1 MEDSFDLSALYQD
14 VRDRAA
20 RGERALV
27 KLSPETLRTLTK
39 LLPETATRL
48 MALFVLAHATHPVR
62 DLEAALLA
70 LPASA
75 LSSEEAIWLLNCYRK
90 HIIQGRFK
98 DGDRLAHDFLELL
111 RQWLYHRDPRVQEWV
126 LRTIDECGGQGIV
139 FRRDVAK
146 IKPGL
151 WRAFRAH
158 NRTLIELATYLER
171 KWGAP

>member
-1 MEDSFDLSALYQD
+1 MQDAFDLSALYQD
-14 VRDRAA
+14 IRARAA
-20 RGERALV
+20 RGERALA
-27 KLSPETLRTLTK
+27 KLTPPVLAQLARLAQA
-39 LLPETATRL
+39 PRTRL
-48 MALFVLAHATHPVR
+48 EALFVLAHATHPAR
-62 DLEAALLA
+62 ELEAPLLA
-70 LPASA
+70 LAPAE

-98 DGDRLAHDFLELL
+98 DGDRLEHAFLELL
-111 RQWLYHRDPRVQEWV
+111 RQWLFHRDPQVQEWV
-126 LRTIDECGGQGIV
+126 LRTIDECGAQGIV

-171 KWGAP
+171 KWGGK

>member
-1 MEDSFDLSALYQD
+1 MEDSFDLSALYLD
-14 VRDRAA
+14 VRSRAA
-20 RGERALV
+20 KGERALA
-27 KLSPETLRTLTK
+27 KLSPEILGK
-39 LLPETATRL
+39 LKNLVSIPSSRLP
-48 MALFVLAHATHPVR
+48 ALFVLAHATHPVR
-62 DLEAALLA
+62 DLEATLLG
-70 LPASA
+70 LPPAE

-98 DGDRLAHDFLELL
+98 DGDRLDHEFLELL
-111 RQWLYHRDPRVQEWV
+111 RKWLYHRDPQVQEWV

-151 WRAFRAH
+151 WRSFRAH

>member
-14 VRDRAA
+14 VRGRAA
-20 RGERALV
+20 KGERALV
-27 KLSPETLRTLTK
+27 KLSPEMMRTLTK
-39 LLPETATRL
+39 LLGIATSRL
-48 MALFVLAHATHPVR
+48 EALFVLAHATHPVR
-62 DLEAALLA
+62 DLEAALVA
-70 LPASA
+70 LPVTA

-98 DGDRLAHDFLELL
+98 EGDRLDHDFLELL